1 MFLYTDGITEAMN
14 VDDEEFTEARL
25 EAGLAGGHDLPVDSV
40 LENVTGAVVNFA
52 AGAEQSDDITCIVL
66 RYDGTA
72 DNGASG

>member
-25 EAGLAGGHDLPVDSV
+25 EAVLAEGRDLPVDSV
-40 LENVTGAVVNFA
+40 LENVTSAVVNFA

-72 DNGASG
+72 DCGASG

>member
-14 VDDEEFTEARL
+14 MEDEEFTEARL
-25 EAGLAGGHDLPVDSV
+25 EAVLAKGHDLPVDSV
-40 LENVTGAVVNFA
+40 LENVTSAVVNFV

-72 DNGASG
+72 DEAASR